1 MMLPLAMENSNHHG
15 GGGGNGIGNSGL
27 PIIQPNNLK
36 NSSGLKSS
44 DQQNINSAAAAM
56 AAAQTAAQNAVNQQ
70 QNQSSRYK
78 TELCRYEKKIDMI
91 ENNNVWIP
99 HKKS

>member
-15 GGGGNGIGNSGL
+15 GGGGNGIPGIGNSGL
-27 PIIQPNNLK
+27 PIIQPNNHKL
-36 NSSGLKSS
+36 SGLKSP
-44 DQQNINSAAAAM
+44 DQMNSAAAAM

-78 TELCRYEKKIDMI
+78 TELCR
-91 ENNNVWIP
+91 
-99 HKKS
+99 